1 MAVMLLSGYNTF
13 PERSHLHEQSPD
25 VGVQIVQE
33 AIRRDAFENVL
44 ACMHLAGKDKDA
56 KVEVAQDRWW
66 KLRPMFNVINETS
79 KAYHPYP
86 ASMSVDEMMIKYY
99 GHHRDKQYM
108 KGKPIKFGFKCWGTC
123 DSETGTPWHIEP
135 YCGAHT
141 ALPTFNLGQG
151 PDVIAGMVEKT
162 GIVPGTKMFFDN
174 LFTSIPLL
182 KHLTD
187 RGISGTGTMRQNRIN
202 SIPIPVKKDLE
213 KLDRGETLEVHSD
226 NVAIIGWKDS
236 RGVYMASNSVANPLD
251 KFTLVRRYNRK
262 DRVTVMVPCPLMV
275 VGYNG
280 GMGGVDLLD
289 RMVSYYVACLRKRKW
304 WWPMWAWFHNVQCVS
319 AWRLFQRV
327 TGKSKKEYGLLKF
340 LRAAVV
346 QTLRRYGTPLPKSGR
361 NKSVNVRGTAAD
373 PIRYDGLNHWSSDVL
388 VSRGVCQQC
397 KKRTFYTCIK
407 CNKYVH
413 PLCFRAYHTGQ

>member
-1 MAVMLLSGYNTF
+1 M
-13 PERSHLHEQSPD
+13 
-25 VGVQIVQE
+25 
-33 AIRRDAFENVL
+33 
-44 ACMHLAGKDKDA
+44 
-56 KVEVAQDRWW
+56 
-66 KLRPMFNVINETS
+66 
-79 KAYHPYP
+79 
-86 ASMSVDEMMIKYY
+86 
-99 GHHRDKQYM
+99 
-108 KGKPIKFGFKCWGTC
+108 
-123 DSETGTPWHIEP
+123 
-135 YCGAHT
+135 
-141 ALPTFNLGQG
+141 GQG

-289 RMVSYYVACLRKRKW
+289 RMVSYYVACLCKRKW
-304 WWPMWAWFHNVQCVS
+304 WWPLWAWYHNIQCVS
-319 AWRLFQRV
+319 A
-327 TGKSKKEYGLLKF
+327 
-340 LRAAVV
+340 
-346 QTLRRYGTPLPKSGR
+346 
-361 NKSVNVRGTAAD
+361 
-373 PIRYDGLNHWSSDVL
+373 
-388 VSRGVCQQC
+388 
-397 KKRTFYTCIK
+397 
-407 CNKYVH
+407 
-413 PLCFRAYHTGQ
+413 